1 MPGICYTDS
10 RYFYLFRRTDIPA
23 ELRKVTGSGYDSFAC
38 SSPAAGGYISLIQA
52 DLGSGG
58 DPVYALFRPYG
69 AAGNGDADPLLQ
81 CSWLRGIRFDR
92 AFHRAIR
99 GDDRSQAGGGNGKLS
114 RFLPAGARLLGAG
127 LRHPGA
133 SRRRGICTDCAPAPS
148 PPMWWGRIK
157 APGGCWPNA
166 VFCRR
171 SSDPTTI
178 CLTDCAFTVCG

>member
-1 MPGICYTDS
+1 M
-10 RYFYLFRRTDIPA
+10 
-23 ELRKVTGSGYDSFAC
+23 TGSGYDSFVC

-133 SRRRGICTDCAPAPS
+133 SRRRGICTDRAVRPNPLRLCGGGENQSSRRVLAKCGFLQEEQRS
-148 PPMWWGRIK
+148 YNDL
-157 APGGCWPNA
+157 PGGLCVYRMRLSGGEREFPH
-166 VFCRR
+166 V
-171 SSDPTTI
+171 
-178 CLTDCAFTVCG
+178 